1 MTLKCQIF
9 YSDFKP
15 VLRYTLNGTLPW
27 EEMTIR
33 LTTKGNSQKTINT
46 NKYSDPMGQPLTF
59 DCPAT
64 TGNVDVF
71 QIRNLTAGL
80 YTLLG
85 YSMSTDRYLNVY
97 GNKTVAFENDKVEF
111 AFEFGKRNV
120 MLVG

>member
-46 NKYSDPMGQPLTF
+46 NKYSDPTGQPLTF

-97 GNKTVAFENDKVEF
+97 GNKTVAFENDKVAF
-111 AFEFGKRNV
+111 AFEFEKRNV